1 MVTRTSEDKN
11 CKTTLICT
19 PVALLRQ
26 WYNEIRTKT
35 SPSLNVY
42 IHHTSARGK
51 KLRTSK
57 ELLQYDVVLTTYN
70 TLAHE
75 WKVLDKLLAEDPDT
89 TDRPPSLFLDTTWYR
104 IILDEAQ
111 VIKNRSTQTA
121 KAAHMLKS
129 TYRWSLSGTPMQN
142 GVEEMY
148 SQLAFLRIRPYS
160 NWKSFHE
167 TFVIGLKKA
176 SKQSAAMK
184 KFQALLKAILLR
196 RTKMSKIDG
205 VEIIKGLPG
214 KTIEMVHAVFDEEQQ
229 AFYQAL
235 ETGAKIQLRK
245 YQAAGTLGRNFGN
258 ALVMLLRLR
267 QACLHPRIIKE
278 VKKAG
283 SIELTMD
290 QQVTLAKEFSEQTV
304 TRIKELTTFECPIC
318 FR

>member
-148 SQLAFLRIRPYS
+148 SQLLFLRIRPYS
-160 NWKSFHE
+160 EWKSFHS
-167 TFVIGLKKA
+167 TFILAFKRGNGKEG
-176 SKQSAAMK
+176 MR

-196 RTKMSKIDG
+196 RTKTSKIDG
-205 VEIIKGLPG
+205 VEILKGLPG
-214 KTIEMVHAVFDEEQQ
+214 KTVEMVHAVFAEDQSE
-229 AFYQAL
+229 FYRD
-235 ETGAKIQLRK
+235 RK
-245 YQAAGTLGRNFGN
+245 S
-258 ALVMLLRLR
+258 V
-267 QACLHPRIIKE
+267 
-278 VKKAG
+278 
-283 SIELTMD
+283 
-290 QQVTLAKEFSEQTV
+290 
-304 TRIKELTTFECPIC
+304 
-318 FR
+318 